1 MSGFN
6 LNVEGAL
13 TAVRTMLGEATHQ
26 RQQHRAAPLAFPVA
40 AAGRG
45 FSTWGTEVAMMLEEL
60 HRGVDKRLD
69 AVEATAD
76 AAAREVGVFRDTDAG
91 IGRELGRVDGE
102 GR

>member
-6 LNVEGAL
+6 LNVDGTL
-13 TAVRTMLGEATHQ
+13 NAVRTMLGEATHQ
-26 RQQHRAAPLAFPVA
+26 RQRHRAGPPAFPVA
-40 AAGRG
+40 AAGQG
-45 FSTWGTEVAMMLEEL
+45 FSAWGSQVATMLEEL

-76 AAAREVGVFRDTDAG
+76 AAAREVGVFRDEDAG
-91 IGRELGRVDGE
+91 VGRELGHVDGE

>member
-6 LNVEGAL
+6 LNVDGAL
-13 TAVRTMLGEATHQ
+13 ATARTVLGEVTDQQQ
-26 RQQHRAAPLAFPVA
+26 RHRAGPPVFPVA
-40 AAGRG
+40 AAGQG
-45 FSTWGTEVAMMLEEL
+45 FSTWGAEVATMLGEL
-60 HRGVDKRLD
+60 HRSVDKRLD

-91 IGRELGRVDGE
+91 VGRELGNVDGG